1 MEELVDRA
9 KNGDKSAFDELIINM
24 QSDLYKVARMRLY
37 CEDDINDAVQE
48 TIIKAYKNIK
58 KIKQPQYFKTWLI
71 KVLINNCN
79 KIYKKSYRNDVLE
92 YNEDISTNSY
102 SINDDEK
109 IKNLDFYYLIENLN
123 YKEREALTLYYLF
136 DFTTKEISKII
147 KEPESTIRNRIART
161 KSKLRKKCKG
171 ENYNGWTRFQNKSS
185 FARENWTSK

>member
-24 QSDLYKVARMRLY
+24 QSDLYKVAKMRLY
-37 CEDDINDAVQE
+37 CEDDISDAVQE

-58 KIKQPQYFKTWLI
+58 KIKHPQFFKTWII

-92 YNEDISTNSY
+92 YNEDIATNSY
-102 SINDDEK
+102 SINDEDK

-171 ENYNGWTRFQNKSS
+171 EYYNG
-185 FARENWTSK
+185 